1 MAVVQDL
8 SLTLK
13 AKLFRGLADPSRLA
27 LLEELRA
34 GPKTVSEL
42 VVATGLSQP
51 NVSGHLACLKDC
63 GLVAGRQEGRYVT
76 YALADPRIDVVLRGA
91 EGILAD
97 VAAQVYACTRYE
109 GA

>member
-13 AKLFRGLADPSRLA
+13 AKLFRGLADTSRLA
-27 LLEELRA
+27 LLEALRR
-34 GPKTVSEL
+34 GEKTVSEL

-51 NVSGHLACLKDC
+51 NASRHLTCLKEC
-63 GLVAGRQEGRYVT
+63 GLVASRQEGRFVY
-76 YALADPRIDVVLRGA
+76 YALADPRVEDVLRDA

-97 VAAQVYACTRYE
+97 VAARVYACTRYE
-109 GA
+109 S

>member
-13 AKLFRGLADPSRLA
+13 AKLFRGLADTSRLA
-27 LLEELRA
+27 LLEALR
-34 GPKTVSEL
+34 GGEKTVSEL

-51 NVSGHLACLKDC
+51 NASGHLACLKEC
-63 GLVAGRQEGRYVT
+63 GLVASRQEGRFVY
-76 YALADPRIDVVLRGA
+76 YALADPRVEDLLRDA

-97 VAAQVYACTRYE
+97 VAARVYACTRYE
-109 GA
+109 S